1 MRFELKGW
9 LRDFTLPTPESF
21 AFQKLKLQREKSQR
35 DLHPTPFPRIHPR
48 TVSRSWFILQLEIL
62 IRKIIMIII
71 IINCSGLPE
80 TQPKEKSRIAN
91 VKLSPS
97 DKDYADG
104 TESQK

>member
-9 LRDFTLPTPESF
+9 LRDFTLPTPVSF
-21 AFQKLKLQREKSQR
+21 AFQNLKLQREKSQR

-48 TVSRSWFILQLEIL
+48 TVSSSWFILQLEIL
-62 IRKIIMIII
+62 IVIII
-71 IINCSGLPE
+71 IIIIIITCSGLPE

-104 TESQK
+104 AESQK

>member
-48 TVSRSWFILQLEIL
+48 TVSSSWFILQLEIL
-62 IRKIIMIII
+62 IIKIIMIII

-91 VKLSPS
+91 VNRSPS

-104 TESQK
+104 AESQK

>member
-48 TVSRSWFILQLEIL
+48 TVSSSWFILQLEIL
-62 IRKIIMIII
+62 IIII
-71 IINCSGLPE
+71 IIIITCSGPPE

-104 TESQK
+104 AESQK

>member
-48 TVSRSWFILQLEIL
+48 TVSSSWFILQLEIL
-62 IRKIIMIII
+62 IIII
-71 IINCSGLPE
+71 IIIIIIITCSGLPE

-104 TESQK
+104 AESQK

>member
-21 AFQKLKLQREKSQR
+21 AFQNLKLQREKSQR

-62 IRKIIMIII
+62 IIKIIMIII

>member
-48 TVSRSWFILQLEIL
+48 TVSSSWFILQLEIL
-62 IRKIIMIII
+62 IIKIIMIII

-80 TQPKEKSRIAN
+80 TQPKEKYRIAN

-104 TESQK
+104 AESQK